1 MSCHDAAVGR
11 STEERID
18 ALLDVLRADGGRITT
33 GRRAIVTA
41 LVTAHDHHLTA
52 DAVAAAVQAQH
63 PDVHLSTIY
72 RTLDVLE
79 QSGAV
84 DRVNLGPGGA
94 VYHLADRAHH
104 HLVCDSCGTVVEV
117 ADDVFAPLAAELEQ
131 RHGFDLSGRH
141 LSLSGRCSRC
151 S

>member
-1 MSCHDAAVGR
+1 MRPTAA
-11 STEERID
+11 SRID

-41 LVTAHDHHLTA
+41 LVTASDHHQTA
-52 DAVAAAVQAQH
+52 DDLAAAVQAEH

-79 QSGAV
+79 RSGAV

-94 VYHLADRAHH
+94 VYHLADHSHH
-104 HLVCDSCGTVVEV
+104 HLVCDSCGAVVEV
-117 ADDVFAPLAAELEQ
+117 SDDVLAPLAAEVRR
-131 RHGFDLSGRH
+131 RHGFDLADH
-141 LSLSGRCSRC
+141 HVSLSGRCRRC
-151 S
+151 R